1 MSVEHLDVL
10 YAEFPDLFQP
20 RDLSPVW
27 DDDLIII
34 PIEDRARIQQCGRR
48 QLTCSMVSPT
58 SRAE

>member
-10 YAEFPDLFQP
+10 HRELPDLFQT

-34 PIEDRARIQQCGRR
+34 PIED
-48 QLTCSMVSPT
+48 P
-58 SRAE
+58 E